1 MSDNEL
7 TDKQYAALQLADVIT
22 STLEDISN
30 ELEVPVS
37 ILIEDLVPHQPF
49 LVAKLW
55 TDNEGLLMS
64 VSEKTKEAMFSY
76 LEPISTSTI
85 CLLYT
90 SDAADE

>member
-1 MSDNEL
+1 MDILMSDNEL

-37 ILIEDLVPHQPF
+37 ILIEDLGPHQPF

-64 VSEKTKEAMFSY
+64 VSEKTKEAMLSY
-76 LEPISTSTI
+76 LKPISTSTI
-85 CLLYT
+85 H
-90 SDAADE
+90 